1 MGKPSVR
8 MELLRE
14 KETMLEFLLQL
25 LKEEREKRREAESEV
40 VILKTI
46 LEPLQ
51 QKEVDHYQ
59 KKRDVSI
66 QNIRENYYRKQ
77 PHKHGRVVCDGGTD
91 DGEVGGDPDII
102 DSLSGGVN

>member
-1 MGKPSVR
+1 
-8 MELLRE
+8 MESLAE
-14 KETMLEFLLQL
+14 KESMLEFLLQL

-51 QKEVDHYQ
+51 RKEVDHYQ
-59 KKRDVSI
+59 KKRDASI

-77 PHKHGRVVCDGGTD
+77 PHEHGRVVCDGGTD
-91 DGEVGGDPDII
+91 DGEGDEGLDVI
-102 DSLSGGVN
+102 DALKGAC

>member
-1 MGKPSVR
+1 MG
-8 MELLRE
+8 
-14 KETMLEFLLQL
+14 
-25 LKEEREKRREAESEV
+25 
-40 VILKTI
+40 
-46 LEPLQ
+46 
-51 QKEVDHYQ
+51 HYQ